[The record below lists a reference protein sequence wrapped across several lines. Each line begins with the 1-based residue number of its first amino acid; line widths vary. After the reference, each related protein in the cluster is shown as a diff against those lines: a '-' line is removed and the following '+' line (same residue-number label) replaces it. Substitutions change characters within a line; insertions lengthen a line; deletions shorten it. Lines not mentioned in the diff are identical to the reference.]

1 MKFSVFTIVCKMY
14 LLLLLLKEMMLLKT
28 LYLLLASIGR
38 AAECSHLVREQKLLR
53 GRAAPSR
60 LRLLLLLLLASA
72 AGVSLGSLAG
82 AGRVFS
88 LRRSPFRLAG
98 LRSHH
103 DLRNGYC
110 LKSEFML
117 LSQ

>member
-1 MKFSVFTIVCKMY
+1 MY

-60 LRLLLLLLLASA
+60 LRLLLLLASA

-103 DLRNGYC
+103 DLRKGYC
-110 LKSEFML
+110 SKPEFML